1 MCANFRKIAR
11 KLSSYCPYFIYIV
24 QNVVEIM
31 LILSLLKI
39 FDTNI
44 EIFDRN
50 IEIFDTTIEIF
61 NKTIEIFDANIEIF
75 ENSCRIFENLFF
87 YVKIKPKI
95 KKIITS
101 RVLENFPLSYSM
113 FFSQFFSCNTVPL
126 NSLLFTIF

>member
-1 MCANFRKIAR
+1 
-11 KLSSYCPYFIYIV
+11 
-24 QNVVEIM
+24 M

-87 YVKIKPKI
+87 YFKIKPKI

-126 NSLLFTIF
+126 KARALG